1 MDLPVY
7 FITSHRCDSMFK
19 RGCLLAWISL
29 RAYLLPRETYQVDA
43 RECAVDT
50 SELCYEDENLKV
62 YSVPIEPQGDSIR
75 HWDIPV
81 ALKRKPST
89 DLSPERPLKRRNSLG
104 TTEPTSTGLSTS
116 NIVISDFM
124 ANSEPRRPQ
133 AIPSLQNLSALLG
146 GEGVAITSTQ
156 EPQEV
161 PNPSRPLREEEE
173 QQLKALLVRR
183 LFGTPWSEL
192 KMDPDLLA
200 IQAALNLPDNW
211 DPNRHYKR
219 ISHHRALPQVLCYVG
234 IGPLYRGKFD
244 AKKATELGVPKGQE
258 RGRLTKG
265 ESITLKDGRVITPDM
280 CLGPSTPP
288 AVRRL
293 RVFTN
298 SSDLQLH
305 RHLLWSIVL
314 KRHLFLSSQHL

>member
-1 MDLPVY
+1 
-7 FITSHRCDSMFK
+7 MFK
-19 RGCLLAWISL
+19 RELLSTRISL

-43 RECAVDT
+43 RECTLDT

-62 YSVPIEPQGDSIR
+62 YSVPIEPQGDLIR
-75 HWDIPV
+75 RWDIPV

-89 DLSPERPLKRRNSLG
+89 DLSPERPLKRPNSLG
-104 TTEPTSTGLSTS
+104 PTESTS
-116 NIVISDFM
+116 IGLLTTSNTVISDL
-124 ANSEPRRPQ
+124 ATNSEPRRPQ
-133 AIPSLQNLSALLG
+133 AIPSLQSLSALLG
-146 GEGVAITSTQ
+146 GEGVATTSTQ

-161 PNPSRPLREEEE
+161 PDPSRPLREDEE

-192 KMDPDLLA
+192 KTDPELLA
-200 IQAALNLPDNW
+200 LQAALNLPDNW

-219 ISHHRALPQVLCYVG
+219 ISRHRALPQVLCYVG
-234 IGPLYRGKFD
+234 IGPVYRGKFD
-244 AKKATELGVPKGQE
+244 AKKATELGVPKGRE
-258 RGRLTKG
+258 RGQLTKG

-288 AVRRL
+288 TVRHL
-293 RVFTN
+293 SVFTN
-298 SSDLQLH
+298 NSDSQLH

-314 KRHLFLSSQHL
+314 KQHSSLSSQQLEPSVES